1 MSVTRRAAQT
11 TAAFADPSEARSP
24 AMQAVNR
31 AWRYQY
37 SDLREARAS
46 AANAVSLAEASQ
58 DSEALAHALFQSAYA
73 AIRAGISIEA
83 TRSASECRAL
93 FESLEDDR
101 GVWLARALQAL
112 CARLDG
118 EPDRSIRML
127 AELAA
132 HPPLDVTP
140 TDLFVVH
147 VALSLGYR
155 YTGLLEPALKW
166 HFQAVDT
173 ARDTKDPLLLAS
185 TLCNLGGYH
194 TDLQNPDEGCRLL
207 EEGLILASACDA
219 DRTTII
225 IALNLAQTY
234 AQLGRH
240 RDALALCEKYL
251 TQERYVL
258 AIGVSEPEVPL
269 TLALTYANANRAEDA
284 RRVFEGIRGELVRGG
299 RNGGTPYVFW
309 TYVEARIE
317 LAAGEPGRA
326 TEIALATLDAVD
338 EQTVD
343 SPSYL
348 MSLHEITAAAFE
360 MVGDHR
366 RALFHERRR
375 ATIRERLARLAAHVA
390 SLTHT
395 IRHELDTARAERD
408 RVMALHAELEREHER
423 LATLNAALKVQIAE
437 NQRLHDELKEQNYR
451 DALTGLHNRRY
462 LYERGPKLLAESA
475 EQGTPLCVVMLDL
488 DHFKRLND
496 LHGHVAGDRVLGAL
510 GALLRERLRGDDVVC
525 RVGGEEFALILPS
538 TTATVAHERLAGVL
552 DDCRR
557 LQAAAGA
564 EPLPSDLTFSA
575 GIACA
580 PKHPTTI
587 DALMLAADRLLY
599 QAKRDGRA
607 RIVADVDEGAF
618 VPTASAVA
626 RQGSSEG

>member
-1 MSVTRRAAQT
+1 MSVTRRAAQI
-11 TAAFADPSEARSP
+11 AAASESEDLRSP
-24 AMQAVNR
+24 AMQAVHR
-31 AWRYQY
+31 AWRFQY

-46 AANAVSLAEASQ
+46 AANAITLAESSQ
-58 DSEALAHALFQSAYA
+58 DSRALAHALFQSSYA
-73 AIRAGISIEA
+73 AIRTGVPIDARRA
-83 TRSASECRAL
+83 ASECRAL
-93 FESLEDDR
+93 FEALEDDR
-101 GVWLARALQAL
+101 GVWLARALEAL
-112 CARLDG
+112 CARLEG
-118 EPDRSIRML
+118 EPDRSIRL
-127 AELAA
+127 LGELAA
-132 HPPLDVTP
+132 HPPLDVTS

-207 EEGLILASACDA
+207 EQGLELAAACDA

-234 AQLGRH
+234 AALGRH

-251 TQERYVL
+251 TAERYIL
-258 AIGVSEPEVPL
+258 AIGVREPEVPL

-284 RRVFEGIRGELVRGG
+284 SRVFEEVRAEFSHGRGD
-299 RNGGTPYVFW
+299 GGTPYVFW
-309 TYVEARIE
+309 AFVEARIA
-317 LAAGEPGRA
+317 LAADDPVLA
-326 TEIALATLDAVD
+326 STIALSTLDSVD
-338 EQTVD
+338 EQTID

-348 MSLHEITAAAFE
+348 MSLHEIAATAFE
-360 MVGDHR
+360 RVGDHR

-375 ATIRERLARLAAHVA
+375 ATIRDRLARLAAHVA

-395 IRHELDTARAERD
+395 IRHELDTTRAERD
-408 RVMALHAELEREHER
+408 RVMALHAELEREHGR

-462 LYERGPKLLAESA
+462 LYERGPKLLADSVLD
-475 EQGTPLCVVMLDL
+475 GTPLCLVMLDL

-496 LHGHVAGDRVLGAL
+496 VHGHVAGDRVLVAL
-510 GALLRERLRGDDVVC
+510 GALLRERLRENDVVC

-538 TTATVAHERLAGVL
+538 TTAGVARERLSSL
-552 DDCRR
+552 
-557 LQAAAGA
+557 LQACGELRAGDGDD
-564 EPLPSDLTFSA
+564 PLPTDLTFSA
-575 GIACA
+575 GIARA
-580 PKHPTTI
+580 PAGPTTI

-599 QAKRDGRA
+599 KAKNDGRA
-607 RIVADVDEGAF
+607 RVESDADDPGFA
-618 VPTASAVA
+618 PTASSVA
-626 RQGSSEG
+626 RQSTES